1 MSVCYRCEGDDVPE
15 DFIIRMLEQAPVV
28 ASLLFLVYR
37 QERRLAELQDT
48 LIELIRSIKN

>member
-15 DFIIRMLEQAPVV
+15 DFIIRMFEQAPVV

-37 QERRLAELQDT
+37 QEKRLAELQDT